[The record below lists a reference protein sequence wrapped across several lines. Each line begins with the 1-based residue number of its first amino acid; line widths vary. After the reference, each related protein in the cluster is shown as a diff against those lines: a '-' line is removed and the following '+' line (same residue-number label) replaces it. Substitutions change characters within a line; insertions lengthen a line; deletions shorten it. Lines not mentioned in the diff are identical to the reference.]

1 MTGASAVAGTDDP
14 RRAPGGPSTVGASL
28 LGTAGFALAYT
39 VAFLVG
45 RRTALEGHSLA
56 LVWPAVGAA
65 AVWFCAQ
72 RRSRLRWLDAGVL
85 LMIGLVGNCATGMA
99 WRPSVVLAVANL
111 VEALMFAWLL
121 GRRRPGLWGGG
132 GSARLSAPRELAG
145 LLGITVAAAATSA
158 AVGITGVL
166 LAGGAASWLMVATW
180 MARQVVGMLAL
191 GIAGFWF
198 GPAVSGLRAR
208 HGSLAA
214 WWRTASAA
222 LWAMP
227 AWRVGEYL
235 AVTVC
240 SVLAYLAGFVFDHG
254 LSLAFPLIILT
265 VWAALRLPTGFVVLH
280 QAVFG
285 ALVVRFTMYGHG
297 PMAVIADLSTR
308 TMVAQVYVGL
318 IAVIGLSLALSRDE
332 RAALVAD
339 LNSQND
345 EQARQSALLSAII
358 DSMDDGL
365 SVVDAAGRVVLR
377 NRAGVRLLG
386 DIDDHGDAHGRL
398 RHLDGSPIAA
408 DALPHR
414 RALTGAQVDGDDL
427 LVRKPGDRDG
437 RIVQVT
443 ATPLPDGH
451 GTRSAVVLYHDVT
464 AERRHRDQLA
474 TFAGAVAHDLQN
486 PLTTVEGWTETA
498 ADLLDADQPAVGQ
511 ARDSLARVGRAATR
525 MRGLI
530 NDLLAYTAARDADL
544 TPARVELT
552 GMVADIAAGRADAAV
567 ASGLPEP
574 RIEIGSL
581 DPVDA
586 DAGAVRQLLENLI
599 GNSIKYTAPGVTPH
613 LEIGSR
619 RRGGTVEV
627 TIADNGIGIPAGQHE
642 AIFDNFHRAHGNS
655 GYAGTG
661 LGLAICHRIVT
672 RHGGYITADDNPG
685 GGSRFTFTLPAAVT
699 RNARATEE
707 AWTTALASV
716 VTLRRR
722 TRSSRSPRYQQQL
735 RAA

>member
-1 MTGASAVAGTDDP
+1 MTGAGANDP
-14 RRAPGGPSTVGASL
+14 GRATGGPSTVGASL
-28 LGTAGFALAYT
+28 MGTAGFAVAYT

-45 RRTALEGHSLA
+45 RRTALDGHSLA

-85 LMIGLVGNCATGMA
+85 MMIGLVGNCATGMDLK
-99 WRPSVVLAVANL
+99 PSAVLAVANL

-132 GSARLSAPRELAG
+132 GIGRLSAPRELGG
-145 LLGITVAAAATSA
+145 LLGITVVAAATSA
-158 AVGITGVL
+158 AVGITGVW
-166 LAGGAASWLMVATW
+166 LAGGAVSWLMVATW
-180 MARQVVGMLAL
+180 MARQVTGMLAL
-191 GIAGFWF
+191 GIAGLWF
-198 GPAVSGLRAR
+198 GPAVSGFRAR
-208 HGSLAA
+208 HGSLAG
-214 WWRTASAA
+214 WRRSTWAT
-222 LWAMP
+222 LCAMP
-227 AWRVGEYL
+227 AWRFGEYL

-254 LSLAFPLIILT
+254 LSLASPLIILT
-265 VWAALRLPTGFVVLH
+265 VWAALRLRTGYVVLH
-280 QAVFG
+280 QLVFG
-285 ALVVRFTMYGHG
+285 ALVVRFTLHGHG
-297 PMAVIADLSTR
+297 PMAAIADLPTR
-308 TMVAQVYVGL
+308 SLLAQVYVGL
-318 IAVIGLSLALSRDE
+318 IAVVGLALALSRDE

-339 LNSQND
+339 LNNQKD
-345 EQARQSALLSAII
+345 EQTRQAALLSAII
-358 DSMDDGL
+358 DAMDDGL
-365 SVVDAAGRVVLR
+365 SVVNAAGRVVLR

-386 DIDDHGDAHGRL
+386 NVEDIGDAHGRL
-398 RHLDGSPIAA
+398 RHLDGTPIAA

-414 RALTGAQVDGDDL
+414 RALAGAQVDGDDL
-427 LVRKPGDRDG
+427 LVRKPGDRDA

-443 ATPLPDGH
+443 ATSLPDGH
-451 GTRSAVVLYHDVT
+451 GSRSAVVLYHDVT

-498 ADLLDADQPAVGQ
+498 VDLLDADPPAIGR
-511 ARDSLARVGRAATR
+511 ARDSLARVSRAAIR

-544 TPARVELT
+544 TPGRVELT
-552 GMVADIAAGRADAAV
+552 GMVADIAAGRADAA
-567 ASGLPEP
+567 AAADLPAP
-574 RIEIGSL
+574 QIELDRL

-613 LEIGSR
+613 LEITSR

-642 AIFDNFHRAHGNS
+642 AIFDNFHRAHSNT

-672 RHGGYITADDNPG
+672 RHGGYITAADNPG
-685 GGSRFTFTLPAAVT
+685 GGSRFTFTLPAAIT
-699 RNARATEE
+699 RNARATAE
-707 AWTTALASV
+707 ASATALAPAV
-716 VTLRRR
+716 ALRRR
-722 TRSSRSPRYQQQL
+722 TRSSRWPRYEQQL

>member
-1 MTGASAVAGTDDP
+1 MRDTSAATATTGAPD
-14 RRAPGGPSTVGASL
+14 GPSTVRASL
-28 LGTAGFALAYT
+28 VGTAGFALAFAM
-39 VAFLVG
+39 AFLVG
-45 RRTALEGHSLA
+45 RRTALDGHGLV
-56 LVWPAVGAA
+56 LVWPAVGAS

-85 LMIGLVGNCATGMA
+85 LLIGLVGNCATGLA
-99 WRPSVVLAVANL
+99 VRPSVVLAVANL
-111 VEALMFAWLL
+111 VEALVFAWLL

-132 GSARLSAPRELAG
+132 GSARLSAPRELGG
-145 LLGITVAAAATSA
+145 LLAITVVAAATSA
-158 AVGITGVL
+158 AVGVTGVW
-166 LAGGAASWLMVATW
+166 LAGGEVTWLLVATW
-180 MARQVVGMLAL
+180 VARHVTGMFAL
-191 GIAGFWF
+191 GIVGFWF
-198 GPAVSGLRAR
+198 GPAVSGFRAR

-214 WWRTASAA
+214 WRRTAWAA

-227 AWRVGEYL
+227 AWRVGEYV

-240 SVLAYLAGFVFDHG
+240 SVLAFLAGFVFDRG
-254 LSLAFPLIILT
+254 MSLAFPLIILT
-265 VWAALRLPTGFVVLH
+265 VWAALRLRTGYLVLH

-285 ALVVRFTMYGHG
+285 ALVVRLTMLGHG
-297 PMAVIADLSTR
+297 PMAVIADLPTR
-308 TMVAQVYVGL
+308 AVLAQAYVGV
-318 IAVIGLSLALSRDE
+318 IALIGLSLALSRDE

-339 LNSQND
+339 LNGQKD
-345 EQARQSALLSAII
+345 ELAGQAALLSAII

-386 DIDDHGDAHGRL
+386 PADDSGETHRRL
-398 RHLDGSPIAA
+398 QRLDGTPIAA
-408 DALPHR
+408 EALPHR
-414 RALTGAQVDGDDL
+414 RALAGAQVVGDDL

-451 GTRSAVVLYHDVT
+451 GIRSAVVLYHDVT

-498 ADLLDADQPAVGQ
+498 ADFLDADQPAIGR
-511 ARDSLARVGRAATR
+511 ARDSLARVSRAATR

-530 NDLLAYTAARDADL
+530 NDLLAYTAARDAEL
-544 TPARVELT
+544 APTRVELT
-552 GMVADIAAGRADAAV
+552 DMVADIAAGRADAA
-567 ASGLPEP
+567 AAADLPTP
-574 RIEIGSL
+574 LIEVSPL

-613 LEIGSR
+613 LKITSR

-642 AIFDNFHRAHGNS
+642 AIFDNFHRAHSDS

-661 LGLAICHRIVT
+661 LGLAICHRIVA

-699 RNARATEE
+699 RNARANQEVLE
-707 AWTTALASV
+707 TAPVSAV
-716 VTLRRR
+716 ALRRR
-722 TRSSRSPRYQQQL
+722 TRSSRSPRYEL
-735 RAA
+735 LVPAA